1 MEEKNEGTK
10 MREKMNKS
18 TETDL
23 NGRPLQMIL
32 DEDEIKSGEIKN
44 GRGRFLEWKLV
55 RFRSYKNLGKRSWN
69 GSL

>member
-44 GRGRFLEWKLV
+44 GRGRF
-55 RFRSYKNLGKRSWN
+55 RN

>member
-32 DEDEIKSGEIKN
+32 DEDEIKSGESKTDVE
-44 GRGRFLEWKLV
+44 G
-55 RFRSYKNLGKRSWN
+55 SWN